1 MFGGLRQAA
10 LLGLDLRRHGDL
22 AMRPGEVRAVELAAE
37 APTYYSGK
45 VACARPP
52 NCL

>member
-1 MFGGLRQAA
+1 MYFVLLQAA
-10 LLGLDLRRHGDL
+10 LLGLDLRRHADL

-37 APTYYSGK
+37 APAYYSGK
-45 VACARPP
+45 VSCARPP